1 MLRLINFRQSE
12 PTNPAFIRLSGHLAA
27 ITEDLAP
34 RAIFIWYF
42 RKTDGRGGGGGG
54 AECER
59 PCFQQKYSYKL
70 NAMSC

>member
-12 PTNPAFIRLSGHLAA
+12 PTNAAFIRLSGHLAA

-54 AECER
+54 GGGGGMWASSLL
-59 PCFQQKYSYKL
+59 PAKIL
-70 NAMSC
+70 I